1 MKSPLAIL
9 LYFTLSFFSCDVS
22 KEVTKEENCAGKIT
36 IESSSILEGDAAR
49 ITGRVFD
56 LESSETIIGA
66 TVNLKKDG
74 ALVMGCTTDMD
85 GKFEIKNVEPGIY
98 EIAVRAIG
106 FNDYTKVIEI
116 KNSTAYSF
124 EIGLESVQAVLL
136 KPIIYLYPTEKTE
149 ISVKLNYQGKL
160 THTYPSYPENGWK
173 VTAEPNGTLWDEK
186 GMEYY
191 ALFWEGIPSKPLIP
205 TDGFIVAGHE
215 TAEFLEEKL
224 AYLGLNR
231 REANEFIMFWLPQ
244 LENNPYNLIHF
255 AGQEYEE
262 QVPLEITPTPET
274 SIRVM
279 MLTQPLPAKID
290 FPEQDLTPLKKTRK
304 GFTVVEW
311 GGSVVEVVEI

>member
-22 KEVTKEENCAGKIT
+22 KEVTKEENCAGKFT
-36 IESSSILEGDAAR
+36 INSSSILEGDAAR

-56 LESSETIIGA
+56 LESSEVIIGA
-66 TVNLKKDG
+66 TVTLKKEG
-74 ALVMGCTTDMD
+74 VLVGSTTDMD
-85 GKFEIKNVEPGIY
+85 GKFEIKNVEAGIY
-98 EIAVRAIG
+98 ELVARSIG

-136 KPIIYLYPTEKTE
+136 KPVIYVYPTEKTE

-160 THTYPSYPENGWK
+160 THTYPKYPENGWN
-173 VTAEPNGTLWDEK
+173 VTAEPTGTLWDEK

-191 ALFWEGIPSKPLIP
+191 ALFWEGIPSKPLEP
-205 TDGFIVAGHE
+205 TEGFIVPGHE

-244 LENNPYNLIHF
+244 MENNPYNLIHF
-255 AGQEYEE
+255 AGQEYED
-262 QVPLEITPTPET
+262 QVPLEITPSPET
-274 SIRVM
+274 TIRVM
-279 MLTQPLPAKID
+279 MLTQPLQTKID
-290 FPEQDLTPLKKTRK
+290 FPAQDLTPLKKTRK

-311 GGSVVEVVEI
+311 GGSAVDVVEM